1 MADYSNSKPRR
12 NWERTITFEVDLG
25 ERTRLLNLIQ
35 NERVYHNYL
44 VNELNSKLRVMSNE
58 ILNIK
63 DHYER
68 LWGAVAY
75 TKIKLR
81 TLVKKPIDE
90 WPAELRPFAGMIVK
104 DGKLAIDEKM
114 LMIYDI
120 AAYDIDL
127 DLGMRRAIATEIL
140 KWIQPHAR
148 SFAAMS
154 SETTTNRFIA
164 PVHMLQP
171 LTADTKRHLQLLG
184 TVITVSY
191 DSENN
196 QSSVKIPYLAHA
208 IVLKNQDLSKT
219 SFDNVVLRP
228 SATNPLV
235 WQMTAKEG
243 TGRYQVDL
251 VDAVFRPKRRAK
263 PTVTK
268 TVASNKR

>member
-1 MADYSNSKPRR
+1 MADYSINKPKRS
-12 NWERTITFEVDLG
+12 WERTITFEVDSG
-25 ERTRLLNLIQ
+25 ERTRLLTLIQ

-75 TKIKLR
+75 TKTKLR
-81 TLVKKPIDE
+81 TLVKKSVDE
-90 WPAELRPFAGMIVK
+90 WPAELRPFAGMIIK

-120 AAYDIDL
+120 AAYDVDL
-127 DLGMRRAIATEIL
+127 DPNMRRAIALEIV
-140 KWIQPHAR
+140 KWVQPQAR
-148 SFAAMS
+148 SIGAVL
-154 SETTTNRFIA
+154 SETTGRFVA

-171 LTADTKRHLQLLG
+171 LTAETKRHLQLTG
-184 TVITVSY
+184 SVITVAY
-191 DSENN
+191 DSEKG
-196 QSSVKIPYLAHA
+196 QSTVTIPYLSHA
-208 IVLKNQDLSKT
+208 IVVKNQDLSKV
-219 SFDNVVLRP
+219 SFDNVTLRP
-228 SATNPLV
+228 SATNPNL

-251 VDAVFRPKRRAK
+251 VDAVYRPKRRPK
-263 PTVTK
+263 PVTNK